1 LEGFAVSVS
10 RKTIWGVLM
19 IASLM
24 LASCGGGE
32 QAPTPTVPDPAVV
45 LTAAASTAA
54 ARMSAQ
60 ATSQPSPLPAA
71 TTPSPAAGTEAI
83 TATLQVSPTV
93 NLPPAPSP
101 VAGGTDKAEFVS
113 DVTVPDGSV
122 FSPGESFTKTWRLK
136 NTGTATWTPTYTL
149 VFMSGNQ
156 MGDSASVPLPKNVP
170 PNETV
175 DVSVNMKA
183 PDQAGNYFGFWILR
197 NASQKNFGVGP
208 NSDQPVYVEI
218 NVQAG
223 GGQGTPSA
231 TLPPGTSGNSV
242 KDVSIAVD
250 TPYFEGTCPHTFNF
264 IAKFTLTRPATVT
277 YGLEAETGFPLDLPA
292 PITGGLQAGT
302 YTLSYAL
309 EFSDVV
315 NGWARLHV
323 TAPEDV
329 ASNQATFTLKCQ

>member
-1 LEGFAVSVS
+1 M
-10 RKTIWGVLM
+10 WGML
-19 IASLM
+19 IITSLM
-24 LASCGGGE
+24 LASCREGE

-60 ATSQPSPLPAA
+60 ATSQPSPLPA
-71 TTPSPAAGTEAI
+71 TPPPSPTAAMQTI
-83 TATLQVSPTV
+83 PATVSVSPTV
-93 NLPPAPSP
+93 NLTPAPSP
-101 VAGGTDKAEFVS
+101 VAGGTDKAEFVT
-113 DVTVPDGSV
+113 DVTVTDGSV
-122 FSPGESFTKTWRLK
+122 FRPGENFTKTWQLK
-136 NTGTATWTPTYTL
+136 NTGTATWTPAYTL

-156 MGDSASVPLPKNVP
+156 MGDSVSVPLPKNVP
-170 PNETV
+170 PGETV
-175 DVSVNMKA
+175 DVSVNMTA
-183 PDQAGNYFGFWILR
+183 PNQAGNYFGFWILR

-223 GGQGTPSA
+223 GSQGTPAA

-250 TPYFEGTCPHTFNF
+250 NAAFEGTCPHTFNF

-277 YGLEAETGFPLDLPA
+277 YRLEAETGFPLDLPA
-292 PITGGLQAGT
+292 PVTGGLDAGT

-309 EFSDVV
+309 EFSDAVD
-315 NGWARLHV
+315 GWARLHV

-329 ASNQATFTLKCQ
+329 AANQMTFTLKCQ